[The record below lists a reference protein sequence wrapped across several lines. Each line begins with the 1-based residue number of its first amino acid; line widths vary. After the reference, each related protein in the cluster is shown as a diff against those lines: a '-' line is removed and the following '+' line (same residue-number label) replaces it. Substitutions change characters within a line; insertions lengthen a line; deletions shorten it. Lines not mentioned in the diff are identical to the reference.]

1 MTVTQLSDPQDWRVI
16 VAHKRKQLDSQIPS
30 AWRLTDAF
38 RASLPANGHLLAFDP
53 VAKSNILTPEE
64 LDLTENYTA
73 GQLLQRLAWGDVSS
87 VAVTTAFC
95 KRAAVAQQLTSCL
108 TEHFFERALERARYL
123 DDYLMREGRVV
134 GPLHG
139 LPVSLKDSF
148 RVEGIDTSVGYV
160 SFLGHGP
167 AKENSALVQ
176 MLLDLGAVLYVKTN
190 VPQTM
195 MTGDSD
201 NNIYGRTLNPHNTNL
216 TAGGSTGGEG
226 ALIALRG
233 SILGVGTDIA
243 GSIRIPALCCG
254 VYGFKP
260 TTARIP
266 FAGQASGAMEGLP
279 GIMPSAGPLAQSFED
294 LELFMSTVLD
304 ASPWRYDSAAT
315 AAPWSRP
322 LAMPQPQQQQQQLL
336 TIGVLGECAHFPL
349 HPPVKR
355 ALANAVDALK
365 KKGHRIVYLNPDN
378 TTTNTTT
385 ASSPSP
391 STTLATNLAHANRLS
406 FQYFIYGPSTDHITP
421 SGEPPVPSV
430 AQASSPMFT
439 GPFPVPMDETVVSP
453 FTLIDTLHQERQR
466 YSDAWRETFVAHDL
480 DVVLAPGA
488 QNPAVEWDTFGWP
501 PYTLVWNLVDY
512 PACILPYGQASKALD
527 PDPMVLE
534 DGVQPSYHPDAV
546 DGAPCAIQVIAPRFQ
561 DEKCLAA
568 ARIIDRDIRA

>member
-1 MTVTQLSDPQDWRVI
+1 MTVTKLSDPQDWRVI

-38 RASLPANGHLLAFDP
+38 RASLPANGHLLAFDA
-53 VAKSNILTPEE
+53 VAKSNILTAEE

-108 TEHFFERALERARYL
+108 TEHFFDRALERARYL
-123 DDYLMREGRVV
+123 DDYLTREGRVF

-148 RVEGIDTSVGYV
+148 RVEGVDTSVGYV

-216 TAGGSTGGEG
+216 TAGGSSGGEG

-279 GIMPSAGPLAQSFED
+279 GITPSAGPLAQSFED
-294 LELFMSTVLD
+294 LDLFMSTVLD

-322 LAMPQPQQQQQQLL
+322 RAMNHQQPQLL

-355 ALANAVDALK
+355 ALENAIDALK
-365 KKGHRIVYLNPDN
+365 KKGHRIVYLSPDN
-378 TTTNTTT
+378 AT

-391 STTLATNLAHANRLS
+391 STTLAATRATNLAHANRLS
-406 FQYFIYGPSTDHITP
+406 FQYFIYSPSIDHITP

-453 FTLIDTLHQERQR
+453 FTLINTLHKERRR
-466 YSDAWRETFVAHDL
+466 YSDAWRETFVANDL

-488 QNPAVEWDTFGWP
+488 QNTAVEWDTFGWP

>member
-1 MTVTQLSDPQDWRVI
+1 MTVTKLSDPEDWCAI

-30 AWRLTDAF
+30 AWRLTDSF
-38 RASLPANGHLLAFDP
+38 RASLPANGHLLAFDA
-53 VAKSNILTPEE
+53 VAKSNILTSAE

-73 GQLLQRLAWGDVSS
+73 GQLLQRLAWGDVSA

-108 TEHFFERALERARYL
+108 TEHFFDRALERARYL
-123 DDYLMREGRVV
+123 DDYLTREGKVV

-148 RVEGIDTSVGYV
+148 RLEGVDTSVGYV

-167 AKENSALVQ
+167 AQENSALVQ

-226 ALIALRG
+226 ALVALRG

-294 LELFMSTVLD
+294 LELFMSTILD
-304 ASPWRYDSAAT
+304 ASPWRYDSTAI
-315 AAPWSRP
+315 AAPWCRP
-322 LAMPQPQQQQQQLL
+322 AAINQQQQQLL

-355 ALANAVDALK
+355 ALENAIDALK
-365 KKGHRIVYLNPDN
+365 KKGHRIVYLNPNNDDN
-378 TTTNTTT
+378 STT

-391 STTLATNLAHANRLS
+391 STTLALATNLAHANRLS
-406 FQYFIYGPSTDHITP
+406 FQYFIYGPSEDHITP
-421 SGEPPVPSV
+421 SGEPPVASV
-430 AQASSPMFT
+430 AKASSPMFT
-439 GPFPVPMDETVVSP
+439 GPFPVPMDETVSP
-453 FTLIDTLHQERQR
+453 FTLIDTLHKERQK
-466 YSDAWRETFVAHDL
+466 YSDAWRATFVTNKL

-488 QNPAVEWDTFGWP
+488 QSPAVEWDTFGWP

-512 PACILPYGQASKALD
+512 PACIIPYGKASKVLD
-527 PDPMVLE
+527 PEPMILT
-534 DGVQPSYHPDAV
+534 DGVQPSYHTDAV
-546 DGAPCAIQVIAPRFQ
+546 DGAPCAIQVVAPRFH

-568 ARIIDRDIRA
+568 ARVIDRDIRL